1 MAFLDKHEILE
12 RNATLLMVGALAV
25 VTIPRAAASAPL
37 RLSPCDDATDRRL
50 RCAGDS

>member
-25 VTIPRAAASAPL
+25 VTIGGIVEFRA
-37 RLSPCDDATDRRL
+37 RWRHG
-50 RCAGDS
+50 AGRS